1 MKYKT
6 NWTKKEEVDRK
17 WYIVDV
23 KDQILGRAATKLA
36 SILIGKEKP
45 EIVPN
50 VDCGDYVIVLNSD
63 YIKLTRGKETRK
75 MYYRHSGYPGGFKET
90 RFDEQ
95 MKKDSRKIIQDAVK
109 NMLPQDKHKSNR
121 VARLI
126 VYKNSEHKNS
136 AQKPIEIKL

>member
-6 NWTKKEEVDRK
+6 TWTKKEDIERN
-17 WYIVDV
+17 WYIIDV
-23 KDQILGRAATKLA
+23 KDQILGRVATKIA
-36 SILIGKEKP
+36 SLLIGKEKT

-63 YIKLTRGKETRK
+63 FVKLTRGKEAKK
-75 MYYRHSGYPGGFKET
+75 MYYRHSGYPGALKET

-95 MKKDSRKIIQDAVK
+95 MKIDSRKVIQDAVK
-109 NMLPQDKHKSNR
+109 NMLPQNKLKNQRMS
-121 VARLI
+121 RLI
-126 VYKNSEHKNS
+126 IYKDSEHKNS